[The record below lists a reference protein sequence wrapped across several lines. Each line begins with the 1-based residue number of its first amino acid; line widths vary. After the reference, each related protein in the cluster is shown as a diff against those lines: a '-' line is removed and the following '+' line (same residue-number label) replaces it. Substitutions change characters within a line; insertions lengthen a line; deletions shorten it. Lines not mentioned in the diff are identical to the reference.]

1 MPSPTPYR
9 RSFSFTDYQAANPSS
24 PDPGNEIDAQM
35 NAIKVATNSVISNLG
50 LIQQTNG
57 QLANASVGYQQLQR
71 CVRRDLNPPT
81 SWSSSAVS
89 CFPGDLVF
97 YRPLLYV
104 CNTANV
110 SSASAP
116 PSTNAAWTLLA
127 NFSSLPPGSVMAADL
142 APGAVTLAALGPNL
156 ALPSSPATGDSS
168 TAIAT
173 TSFVQATIAALGGS
187 LPTSLPATAGALWV
201 NSGVLSIS

>member
-9 RSFSFTDYQAANPSS
+9 RSFSFTDYQTANPAS
-24 PDPGNEIDAQM
+24 PEPGNELDAQM
-35 NAIKVATNSVISNLG
+35 NAVKVTTDSIISNLG
-50 LIQQTNG
+50 LIQSNSG

-71 CVRRDLNPPT
+71 CVLRDLNPPT
-81 SWSSSAVS
+81 MWSSSAVS
-89 CFPGDLVF
+89 YFPGDLVF
-97 YRPLLYV
+97 YALRFYV

-127 NFSSLPPGSVMAADL
+127 NFSSLPPGSVMSVDL
-142 APGAVTLAALGPNL
+142 APGAVTSAALGPGL

-173 TSFVQATIAALGGS
+173 TAWVTAAIAGLGGS
-187 LPTSLPATAGALWV
+187 LPTSLPATAGVLWS